1 MRQTTLPQRHSSQCA
16 GERTVDKA
24 LQTVEIERPPVT
36 GMELTGSELEEQM
49 EEIQREMEK
58 RTQRA
63 EKYKRLYVEEKRRCE
78 EVTAQLQMLLKV
90 LVTIC
95 FLLITAL
102 LYLGPY

>member
-1 MRQTTLPQRHSSQCA
+1 M
-16 GERTVDKA
+16 
-24 LQTVEIERPPVT
+24 EIERPPVT